1 MTSTMQTDH
10 ISTRAKSLALRWNM
24 SPEDF
29 EHAACVWALIQ
40 RDSAPRAVQI
50 LFSGR
55 PSFYAENAKLLAL
68 AFFLI
73 YTEAVDR
80 LTALGTDDPVDASEC
95 WRIALQLVGGAA

>member
-1 MTSTMQTDH
+1 MTSAMQTE
-10 ISTRAKSLALRWNM
+10 RAKALALRWNM
-24 SPEDF
+24 TPEAL
-29 EHAACVWALIQ
+29 EHAACVWALIF
-40 RDSAPRAVQI
+40 RDSAPRAVQT

-80 LTALGTDDPVDASEC
+80 LTALGTADPVDASEC
-95 WRIALQLVGGAA
+95 WRIALKLVGGAA